1 MKNTVCTVVG
11 TIGAFISGLFG
22 GWTAAMTTL
31 LIFMTIDFV
40 SGLVAAGVFHKSR
53 KTESGTLRSKEG
65 FKGLYKKC
73 MILLFILIAY
83 RLDLA
88 IGSIFVELSC
98 ATATYYW
105 KTKNENRIKI
115 TIGAIKE
122 ILDLG
127 ELDESKTRIIE
138 ALINTLG

>member
-1 MKNTVCTVVG
+1 MKKIEFSKIVLIIMLILAVVSTG
-11 TIGAFISGLFG
+11 VGIWLAITKMA
-22 GWTAAMTTL
+22 TDL
-31 LIFMTIDFV
+31 LLT
-40 SGLVAAGVFHKSR
+40 
-53 KTESGTLRSKEG
+53 
-65 FKGLYKKC
+65 
-73 MILLFILIAY
+73 
-83 RLDLA
+83 A